1 MHSKFGFL
9 SYEISHCIR
18 QRFNKAAE
26 GIGLTHAQ
34 WRALVHLSKHE
45 NCRQIDLAEILEIK
59 PITLARQI
67 DLLEA
72 VGLVRRNKDAE
83 DRRAY
88 RLELLPKAHAVMQE
102 LWSIADG
109 VEAQVLSALSAREQ
123 ETLTALLERVKHHI
137 TTVSPPDNS
146 QPDD

>member
-45 NCRQIDLAEILEIK
+45 NCRQIELAEILEIQ
-59 PITLARQI
+59 PITLVRQI

-72 VGLVRRNKDAE
+72 AGLVRRNKDAE

-88 RLELLPKAHAVMQE
+88 RLELTPTAHAVMQAA
-102 LWSIADG
+102 WDIADG
-109 VEAQVLSALSAREQ
+109 VEAQVLSALSAAEQ
-123 ETLTALLERVKHHI
+123 ETLTTLLERIKGSINAV
-137 TTVSPPDNS
+137 VPPEES
-146 QPDD
+146 VGRP